1 MIERRFRAVP
11 GVIDIAGWGG
21 RIKTYD
27 VTVNLVALVVVGGI
41 LLGPI
46 LILIILPVMIDV
58 FTPLEAIAPIGEATP
73 EPGE

>member
-1 MIERRFRAVP
+1 MRRGLRRLVA
-11 GVIDIAGWGG
+11 GRRIDRHRLAGAAS
-21 RIKTYD
+21 
-27 VTVNLVALVVVGGI
+27 LALVVVGGI

-58 FTPLEAIAPIGEATP
+58 FTPLEAIAPIGDATP